1 MTPPA
6 RALRALVVTV
16 VHHPQDAR
24 IRQRQI
30 VALLERGWEV
40 TYAAPF
46 AGYDVEAAPTPGLR
60 TVDLPRARGRRR
72 LVALRAARALLRR
85 EARAHDVVVLHD
97 PELLLALPRLDLPP
111 VVWDVH
117 EDTAAALGMK
127 AWLPTALARP
137 AASGVRALE
146 RRAERQVHLLLAEDA
161 YQQRFRRPHPVVP
174 NTTRVPAGVTPPA
187 EPRAVYV
194 GHLTRARGALEMI
207 AAGRLLHER
216 TDGRVRVQ
224 LVGPADAE
232 CEAALADA
240 PGVEWLGFQ
249 PYQQAMAVLDG
260 ALAGLSLLHDQPNY
274 RVSRPSKVSEY
285 LAHGLPVVTTPLPEA
300 VRLVEDADAGLVV
313 PFVEGRSEPADV
325 ADAVLRLDADLDAAR
340 AMGER
345 GHAYAAEHLDWSRH
359 ADDFAAHLSAI
370 ARG

>member
-1 MTPPA
+1 MT
-6 RALRALVVTV
+6 RALVVTV

-30 VALLERGWEV
+30 PALLEHGWEV

-46 AGYDVEAAPTPGLR
+46 TGYDVAAVPEPGLR
-60 TVDLPRARGRRR
+60 TLDVPRARGRRR
-72 LVALRAARALLRR
+72 LRALRAARALLRR
-85 EARAHDVVVLHD
+85 EAPAHDVVLLHD
-97 PELLLALPRLDLPP
+97 PELLLATTGLRLPP

-127 AWLPTALARP
+127 AWLPASLSGP
-137 AASGVRALE
+137 AARGVRAVE
-146 RRAERQVHLLLAEDA
+146 RRAERRVDLLLAEDA
-161 YQQRFRRPHPVVP
+161 YQQRFARPHPVVP
-174 NTTRVPAGVTPPA
+174 NTTRVPDRVVAPG
-187 EPRAVYV
+187 EPRVVYV

-207 AAGRLLHER
+207 AAGALLHER

-232 CEAALADA
+232 AQAALVDA
-240 PGVEWLGFQ
+240 PGVEWLGFR
-249 PYQQAMAVLDG
+249 PYAEAMALLDG

-274 RVSRPSKVSEY
+274 RVSRPSKVAEY

-300 VRLVEDADAGLVV
+300 VRLVEEADAGRVV
-313 PFVEGRSEPADV
+313 PFVEGRARPEDV
-325 ADAVLRLDADLDAAR
+325 VEAVLALEADPALAEVGA
-340 AMGER
+340 R
-345 GHAYAAEHLDWSRH
+345 GHVYAQRHLDWRVH
-359 ADDFAAHLSAI
+359 ADAFVRHLAGVAAGP